1 MLQTFLSNKPLFYAE
16 IDYERFPRVYKK
28 IESNFKS
35 LKNIHIVGTN
45 GKGTTGRFL
54 ASALHH
60 IGFSV
65 GHYTS
70 PHILKFS
77 ERVWLNGASVE
88 DDVLSNAHKKL
99 QSLLSNEDS
108 DSLSYFEYT
117 TLLAM
122 LIFNECDFVVLEAG
136 LGGER
141 DATAVFDKCLTLVTP
156 ISFDH
161 EAFLG
166 SSIEE
171 IATTKLN
178 AIQNSAIIGYQN
190 HKEVYEIAQNMGVA
204 KSLNI
209 YSVDELLND
218 DDFKKIETITKELSL
233 AKYLS
238 QNLSLA
244 ISVLNFLGIKYETDD
259 FKNPPL
265 FGRVTKLTE
274 NIIIDVGHNAL
285 AASAIVEALDGEKRI
300 VVYNSYSD
308 KNYTEI
314 LKILKPIIS
323 RVEIIEV
330 DDSRIAEVKL
340 IQNALD
346 DLEIKHGVFM
356 EINKEQKYLVF
367 GSFSVVETFLKKY
380 FNKENSVAE

>member
-16 IDYERFPRVYKK
+16 IDYERFPRVYEK
-28 IESNFKS
+28 IKSNFNS
-35 LKNIHIVGTN
+35 SKNIHIIGTN

-60 IGFSV
+60 KGFSV

-70 PHILKFS
+70 PHILKFN
-77 ERVWLNGASVE
+77 ERVWLNGANVE
-88 DDVLSNAHKKL
+88 DDVLNKAHEKL
-99 QSLLSNEDS
+99 QSLLSSEDT

-171 IATTKLN
+171 IATTKLG
-178 AIQNSAIIGYQN
+178 AIQNSAIIGQQK
-190 HKEVYEIAQNMGVA
+190 HKEVYLVAQNMAIA

-209 YSVDELLND
+209 YRVDEFLSD
-218 DDFKKIETITKELSL
+218 EDFKKIGIITKELSL

-244 ISVLNFLGIKYETDD
+244 IASLNFLGIKYETDD

-265 FGRVTKLTE
+265 FGRITKLTE
-274 NIIIDVGHNAL
+274 NITIDVGHNAL
-285 AASAIVEALDGEKRI
+285 AASAIAESLNGEKRI
-300 VVYNSYSD
+300 VIYNSYRD
-308 KNYTEI
+308 KNYKEI

-323 RVEIIEV
+323 QVEIIEV
-330 DDSRIAEVKL
+330 NDERIAEIRL
-340 IQNALD
+340 IQDALD
-346 DLEIKHGVFM
+346 DLKIKHKAFT
-356 EINKEQKYLVF
+356 EISKEQKYLVF
-367 GSFSVVETFLKKY
+367 GSFSVVETFLKKH
-380 FNKENSVAE
+380 FKR